1 MNKDTIYDYLRGT
14 ATEKQLKE
22 IKSWINES
30 EANRKYLA
38 EQKAIWTLSS
48 LPDEK
53 AGEKELKT
61 IRQKLSLKEIKNSVY
76 IRKSHIWYAA
86 AAFIILIGLNVALL
100 GTSSIF
106 DREDDYL
113 GLAAYDSDQIS
124 RIYTEK
130 GTKASITLPDG
141 SKVWMNS
148 DSEIRYAT
156 NFTGKTR
163 DVSLSGEAY
172 FEVVTDS
179 LRPMIVSTSKGFS
192 IKVTGTKFHVRS
204 YENDETSKTT
214 LLSGKIRLIYASDDD
229 SEERELE
236 LNPNETV
243 LIGEVSVP
251 EKILQNEIKTNNEL
265 AWKDGELIFDR
276 TPMTDVI
283 KMLER
288 WYGATFEVSDTSVL
302 GHRLSASFKTESLVQ
317 IMEVI
322 SMLTGID
329 YSIKDNTV
337 VLGTDVQ

>member
-1 MNKDTIYDYLRGT
+1 MNKDTIYNYLRGI
-14 ATEKQLKE
+14 ATEKELKE

-30 EANRKYLA
+30 EENRKYLA

-48 LPDEK
+48 LPDDK
-53 AGEKELKT
+53 AGEKELLA
-61 IRQKLSLKEIKNSVY
+61 IRKRLSVKKAVNAVY
-76 IRKSHIWYAA
+76 IRKRDIWYAA
-86 AAFIILIGLNVALL
+86 AAFIILIGINAALL

-106 DREDDYL
+106 DKEDIYR

-156 NFTGKTR
+156 NFSGKTR

-179 LRPMIVSTSKGFS
+179 LRPMIVSTPKGFS
-192 IKVTGTKFHVRS
+192 IKVTGTRFHVRS
-204 YENDETSKTT
+204 YENDETSKAT
-214 LLSGKIRLIYASDDD
+214 LLSGKIKLIYP
-229 SEERELE
+229 SEDGSEGKELE
-236 LNPNETV
+236 MSPNETV
-243 LIGEVSVP
+243 LIGKVNVP
-251 EKILQNEIKTNNEL
+251 EKIRQNEIKTNNEL

-276 TPMTDVI
+276 TPMTEVI

-288 WYGATFEVSDTSVL
+288 WHGAKFTVVNSSVL
-302 GHRLSASFKTESLVQ
+302 DRRLSASFKTESLVQ

-322 SMLTGID
+322 SMLTGVD
-329 YSIKDNTV
+329 YSINDNTV
-337 VLGTDVQ
+337 ILGAAGQ